1 MTTKTNGKVKDGLG
15 TAIDT
20 ILAELEA
27 TAAGLGIKPGK
38 GWQRRAQRESER
50 LPGPETSTEEEMARW
65 FAFLPAP
72 LQMHA
77 RCLEQLMWLLTQIDE
92 RLWEKGEGLEAFEEF
107 DRSLAAMRSAREG
120 LRRQNVKA
128 GPARRAA

>member
-1 MTTKTNGKVKDGLG
+1 MKTKTNGNGLATTL
-15 TAIDT
+15 TAIS
-20 ILAELEA
+20 AELEA

-38 GWQRRAQRESER
+38 GWEKRAQRESER

-72 LQMHA
+72 LQMRA
-77 RCLEQLMWLLTQIDE
+77 RCLEQLMWLLVQTDE
-92 RLWEKGEGLEAFEEF
+92 RLWDKGEGLEAFEEF

-120 LRRQNVKA
+120 LQRLSVKA
-128 GPARRAA
+128 RPAGAAGRAA